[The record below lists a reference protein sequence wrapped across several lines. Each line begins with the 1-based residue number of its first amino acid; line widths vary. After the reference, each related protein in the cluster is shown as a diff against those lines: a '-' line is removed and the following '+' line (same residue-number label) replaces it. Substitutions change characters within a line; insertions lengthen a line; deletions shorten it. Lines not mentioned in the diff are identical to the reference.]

1 MSLVMFDYDG
11 VIVDSFEQVCSDFI
25 KACSAYGLDIDEETF
40 NYLHYDNCYRAMNEQ
55 YGLSE
60 EVIDA
65 IVQEYEE
72 IAKRHLNVDVCAG
85 MREAIKKIAEMHTV
99 VVITSNMSAYVR
111 EVLQNNGI
119 TEFEDIVGAEKEKSK
134 IKNIRRA
141 MEMYPSDISYYIG
154 DTAGDM
160 IEGREAGAKTIAV
173 TWGWHSADR
182 LKKTDPDYLV
192 NTPEEL
198 VALLCGVS
206 VSME

>member
-25 KACSAYGLDIDEETF
+25 KACSAYGFDIDEETF
-40 NYLHYDNCYRAMNEQ
+40 NYLHDDNCYRAMKEQ

-65 IVQEYEE
+65 ILQEYEE
-72 IAKRHLNVDVCAG
+72 IAKRHLNVDVFAG
-85 MREAIKKIAEMHTV
+85 MREAIKKIAEKHTV
-99 VVITSNMSAYVR
+99 VVITSNISAYVR

-134 IKNIRRA
+134 IKKIRRA

-192 NTPEEL
+192 NTPKN
-198 VALLCGVS
+198 
-206 VSME
+206 

>member
-1 MSLVMFDYDG
+1 MGLVMFDYDG

-25 KACSAYGLDIDEETF
+25 KACSAYGFAIDEEGF
-40 NYLHYDNCYRAMNEQ
+40 NCLHDDNCYKAMKEQ

-60 EVIDA
+60 GVIDA
-65 IVQEYEE
+65 ILQEYEE
-72 IAKRHLNVDVCAG
+72 IAKKNLNLRVFEG
-85 MREAIKKIAEMHTV
+85 MREAIKKIAEKHTV
-99 VVITSNMSAYVR
+99 VVITSNISANVR
-111 EVLQNNGI
+111 EVLHNNGI
-119 TEFEDIVGAEKEKSK
+119 TEFEDVVGAEKEKSK
-134 IKNIRRA
+134 IKKIRRA

-182 LKKTDPDYLV
+182 LKKTEPDYLI

-198 VALLCGVS
+198 AALLCGVT